1 MGVRGGPVGVGSE
14 SIEVGAA
21 TRGGGGEGGRVL
33 GDGTAVV
40 LVDAQGV
47 GQGQRRRH
55 WRGGLMRSHGWMPG
69 ELDGAECENEQTCK
83 DSGPDIRTLVPSRAP
98 LPQSQTINGTYRI
111 STIDEPMESPHPPG
125 RASAWLLLLF
135 FLAVA
140 SSSSVCLTEDEV
152 QCVYLD
158 QFEDTTVDD
167 DRHLPTC
174 GNDQLQQ
181 RPILRDGIVL
191 GRLRFPGTASSH
203 QYDQFRRYE
212 SDDMPRF
219 TGIAA
224 SAQCY
229 NNNLCLSG
237 GPEADY
243 SLALQQIHL
252 TGFGSHVSYDS
263 VASTLQNV
271 ADQRQQLLQGTTSD
285 QPGDFFVITTLRE
298 LGSYAYKWY
307 AFRRTWDA
315 VKPELADATFEE
327 WIDEAPWRHNVLTRM
342 LGAEEDRLAMP
353 KNLLYTKVGF
363 ESLGAANMGH
373 GGQNSDTLEV
383 FLRDEYMQRQNELG
397 PDESEIYAKA
407 VERLRNMVHFG
418 LFHRLSDSW
427 RLMEHTFCWKMG
439 YQNYRPDKEIIGYSA
454 LKAKLF
460 PGVAG
465 DSIDSEAELTRI
477 WNKLKERNRLDLA
490 LMEEAERIFDE
501 RMDQMK
507 RDREDGILCNF
518 LRKVEVMCEDTGE
531 DAAA

>member
-1 MGVRGGPVGVGSE
+1 MAH
-14 SIEVGAA
+14 IA
-21 TRGGGGEGGRVL
+21 
-33 GDGTAVV
+33 
-40 LVDAQGV
+40 
-47 GQGQRRRH
+47 
-55 WRGGLMRSHGWMPG
+55 
-69 ELDGAECENEQTCK
+69 
-83 DSGPDIRTLVPSRAP
+83 
-98 LPQSQTINGTYRI
+98 
-111 STIDEPMESPHPPG
+111 IDEPMESSRPHG

-140 SSSSVCLTEDEV
+140 SASSVCLTEDEV
-152 QCVYLD
+152 QCVLLD
-158 QFEDTTVDD
+158 EETAVDD

-174 GNDQLQQ
+174 GNDQLKQQ
-181 RPILRDGIVL
+181 PILRDGIVL

-212 SDDMPRF
+212 SDDVPRF

-224 SAQCY
+224 SAPQCSTN
-229 NNNLCLSG
+229 NNNLCLS

-263 VASTLQNV
+263 VAFTLQNV
-271 ADQRQQLLQGTTSD
+271 ADQRQQLLQRTSD
-285 QPGDFFVITTLRE
+285 QPSEYYVITTLRE

-327 WIDEAPWRHNVLTRM
+327 WVDEAPWRHNVLTRM

-363 ESLGAANMGH
+363 ESLGADNMGH
-373 GGQNSDTLEV
+373 GGKNSDTLEV

-397 PDESEIYAKA
+397 PDESEIYATA
-407 VERLRNMVHFG
+407 LERLKNMVHFG
-418 LFHRLSDSW
+418 LFHRLSESW

-439 YQNYRPDKEIIGYSA
+439 YQNYRPDKEIIGYNA

-460 PGVAG
+460 PGVAT
-465 DSIDSEAELTRI
+465 DSVDEAEVTRI

-501 RMDQMK
+501 RMEQMK
-507 RDREDGILCNF
+507 REREDGILCNF
-518 LRKVEVMCEDTGE
+518 LRKVEVRCEDDGE
-531 DAAA
+531 DASA